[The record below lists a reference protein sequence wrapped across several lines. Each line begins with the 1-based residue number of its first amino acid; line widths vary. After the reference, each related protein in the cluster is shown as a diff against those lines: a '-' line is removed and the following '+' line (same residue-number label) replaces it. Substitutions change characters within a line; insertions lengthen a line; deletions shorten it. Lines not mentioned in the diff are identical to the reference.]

1 MPERLNRAFDMSD
14 AWARE
19 PAELAVLLVSADGQP
34 HRITHAEIG
43 DRGTSPTR
51 AQGSASR

>member
-1 MPERLNRAFDMSD
+1 MSD